1 MAKQEAV
8 EAEIGRMIK
17 MGVIERSNSPYS
29 IPIVPI
35 FKKATFLGHVITT
48 EGVKMDEEKNSTIRK
63 FNEPKN
69 KKGLQSFIR
78 FLNVYRRYMD
88 KFTHT
93 TESLMELLRNDKN
106 GYGEKIQKYI
116 LKYIRYNRDN
126 LYNKDI
132 MSIKEIV

>member
-1 MAKQEAV
+1 
-8 EAEIGRMIK
+8 
-17 MGVIERSNSPYS
+17 
-29 IPIVPI
+29 
-35 FKKATFLGHVITT
+35 
-48 EGVKMDEEKNSTIRK
+48 MDEEKNSTIRK